1 MRTFSILLLLA
12 LHALGGE
19 ITKHNFTDSKVFP
32 GTEREYAIYLPEQ
45 YDPAKPACLMV
56 FQDGKAYLNP
66 KGHDRVPE
74 RFDELIAAGE
84 MPVTIGL
91 FIEPGTI
98 PPVVEGGK
106 ARKNRS
112 FEYDSMT
119 DLYSRFL
126 IEEMIPLLEKKH
138 GLNISPNPDDRALAG
153 ASSGA
158 ICAFTVAWHRPDC
171 FRRVFSAIGTYVD
184 IRGGGDYPTL
194 IRKTEAKPLRI
205 FLADGSGD
213 LDNSYGNWFLA
224 NQSMLSALQWSGY
237 EVNHAWGEGSHNR
250 EHSGLVLPDA
260 LRWLWQD
267 HGKVPVTT
275 HPENSQAP
283 TATWFPEENGWEVVS
298 TDHRF
303 AEGMA
308 LTADGTLYFT
318 DVPDNELYRV
328 DPDGT
333 VTLLS
338 SETGRAN
345 GIALSQDESTLYLA
359 SSGSKQIRTYEISS
373 SKWGHVAEGTESND
387 LVITKSGHLYYTDPV
402 GSKVWHVDLATQKR
416 TAVDRNFPSPNGIA
430 LSPDQSTLYVGH
442 FTGDTI
448 STYALQPDGSA
459 RNKQPFFRAHL
470 PADMTDGRL
479 DGMESTTTNELLSA
493 TQAGIQIFDDEGR
506 SKALIP
512 RPKPSDGRTNYL
524 RFGGPDRQTLYLAT
538 GKTIYKR
545 RIGLKGAQ

>member
-1 MRTFSILLLLA
+1 MRTFSILFLLA
-12 LHALGGE
+12 LQALGGE
-19 ITKHNFTDSKVFP
+19 VTQHSFSDSKVYP
-32 GTEREYAIYLPEQ
+32 GTKRDYAIYLPEQ

-66 KGHDRVPE
+66 EGHDRVPE
-74 RFDELIAAGE
+74 RFDALIAAGE

-91 FIEPGTI
+91 FIDPGII

-106 ARKNRS
+106 RRKNRS

-126 IEEMIPLLEKKH
+126 INEMIPLLEKKH
-138 GLNISPNPDDRALAG
+138 GLNISPNPDDRAIAG

-158 ICAFTVAWHRPDC
+158 ICAFTVAWHRPDA
-171 FRRVFSAIGTYVD
+171 FRRVLSAIGTYVD

-205 FLADGSGD
+205 FLEDGSND

-224 NQSMLSALQWSGY
+224 NQTMLSALQWSGY
-237 EVNHAWGEGSHNR
+237 EVEYQWGERGHNR
-250 EHSGLVLPDA
+250 EHSGAILPEA
-260 LRWLWQD
+260 LRWLWKD

-283 TATWFPEENGWEVVS
+283 TATWFPEANEWEVVS
-298 TDHRF
+298 SDHRF

-308 LTADGTLYFT
+308 ITTDGTLYFT

-328 DPDGT
+328 GQDGT

-345 GIALSQDESTLYLA
+345 GIALSPDESTLYLA
-359 SSGSKQIRTYEISS
+359 SSGSKQIRSYEITSK
-373 SKWGHVAEGTESND
+373 KWGHVAKGTESND
-387 LVITKSGHLYYTDPV
+387 LVVTQSGHLYYTDPV
-402 GSKVWHVDLATQKR
+402 GNKVWHVDLATKKR
-416 TAVDRNFPSPNGIA
+416 TALDKNFPSPNGIA

-448 STYALQPDGSA
+448 YTYALQPDGSA
-459 RNKQPFFRAHL
+459 INKQPFFRAHL
-470 PADMTDGRL
+470 PAEMTDGRL

-506 SKALIP
+506 TKALIP
-512 RPKPSDGRTNYL
+512 RPNPSDGRTNYL

-538 GKTIYKR
+538 GQTIYKR
-545 RIGLKGAQ
+545 RVTLKGA